1 MATNFEVIDAD
12 GHITEE
18 DSQMKGYM
26 DAPYRDRG
34 AVLYPRDNWDRS
46 LGGTLGTRAKDARS
60 WLDAMDKGG
69 VSTAVLYPTNGLSIG
84 WIREPDYAVA
94 LCKAWNDFVSEEFQK
109 VSPRLKGVALVAFQN
124 VSEAV
129 KELRRAVNELKLP
142 GVMLPAVGLRKP
154 LAKLFQLRFAR

>member
-94 LCKAWNDFVSEEFQK
+94 LARLGTISF
-109 VSPRLKGVALVAFQN
+109 PRNF
-124 VSEAV
+124 
-129 KELRRAVNELKLP
+129 
-142 GVMLPAVGLRKP
+142 RKS
-154 LAKLFQLRFAR
+154 ARD